1 MLFTKSTTLNDIAIF
16 KRELDKSERQREQL
30 SDHLEVLFILF
41 NKKTKFFF
49 FFLIQILVKKCDE
62 KEKLVARTLLEL
74 KEVTENCDTYERQ
87 NTKLQRDLTLALE
100 KLEEMTQEAE
110 RYAQE
115 ASNSQK
121 QFSDSEQKR
130 EEFKIQAQETV
141 KQLNLSFKFSFFLKF
156 YFLDGKLKLKNLKKM
171 LIDIN
176 LVQHKCQNE
185 TNN

>member
-1 MLFTKSTTLNDIAIF
+1 
-16 KRELDKSERQREQL
+16 
-30 SDHLEVLFILF
+30 
-41 NKKTKFFF
+41 
-49 FFLIQILVKKCDE
+49 
-62 KEKLVARTLLEL
+62 
-74 KEVTENCDTYERQ
+74 
-87 NTKLQRDLTLALE
+87 
-100 KLEEMTQEAE
+100 MTQEAE

-176 LVQHKCQNE
+176 LVQHKC
-185 TNN
+185 